1 MGVRE
6 PLEKLPAFFADTV
19 LEARFRT
26 YYMRKDRATGTLSE
40 AWAMGGSVYYRSG
53 WLEDLFQVELEGF
66 TSQPIY
72 APEDRGGTGLLAP
85 GQEGYGA
92 LGIANGKL
100 RYKGIQLTGYRH
112 TSTCRI

>member
-1 MGVRE
+1 LSSG
-6 PLEKLPAFFADTV
+6 LAFPPFLADIQ

-26 YYMRKDRATGTLSE
+26 YYLREDRTIDVQSE

-53 WLEDLFQVELEGF
+53 WLADVFAIEAESF

-85 GQEGYGA
+85 VQGG
-92 LGIANGKL
+92 
-100 RYKGIQLTGYRH
+100 
-112 TSTCRI
+112 